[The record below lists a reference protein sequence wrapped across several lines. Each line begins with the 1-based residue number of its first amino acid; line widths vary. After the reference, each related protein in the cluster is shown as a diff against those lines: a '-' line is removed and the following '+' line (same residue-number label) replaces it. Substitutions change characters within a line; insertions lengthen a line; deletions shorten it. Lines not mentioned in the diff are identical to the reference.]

1 MALVM
6 TEKLGTHEFAA
17 VRADFPL
24 LARTVRDGR
33 PLVYLDS
40 AATAQKPEVVIDA
53 EQDFY
58 LRHNAA
64 VHRGAHQLA
73 EEATEL
79 FERARESVAAL
90 VGAEPG
96 EIVWTGNATG
106 AINVLAHA
114 MGHASLGRGGAA
126 AQRFALAPGD
136 EVVVT
141 GAEHHSNMV
150 PWQELC
156 ARTGATLRWIPVSV
170 EGRILTNRLED
181 IVTDRCRV
189 LAFTHASNVTGAV
202 TPVAPLVARAH
213 AVGAL
218 TVLDACQTVP
228 NLPVN
233 LHALGVDFAAFS
245 GHKMLGPT
253 GVGALYGRRE
263 LLEAL
268 PPANYGGLMV
278 EVVTMETAT
287 YSMPPQRFEQLA
299 PAVEGADAGRAEH
312 LVTGEHREVHPEGM
326 EVHRQVRDALAR
338 VEHRE
343 GAYVVRA
350 GHEGGHR
357 GDRPGHVRGM
367 REGEHP
373 AAVRHDVPE
382 PIGQDAALVRDRDPA
397 QGRAGPGAQLLPGD
411 QVGVVLGPGDDDLI
425 PRCQREPLS
434 SRPAAP
440 QGRVTDGVRE
450 HVDRPG
456 SVARPDDLARLRPDQ
471 RCHALARPFEQLGGF
486 LGELV
491 GAAVHGRVVV
501 QVEVLLR
508 VDHDLGLL
516 RGRGRVQVHQGAA
529 VAHVA
534 RKQRE
539 VGPYRRELVGA
550 QLLGHHQR
558 HPVRPRPR

>member
-1 MALVM
+1 M

-24 LARTVRDGR
+24 LARNVRDGL

-58 LRHNAA
+58 LNHNAA

-90 VGAEPG
+90 VGADPG

-114 MGHASLGRGGAA
+114 IGHASLGRGGAA

-141 GAEHHSNMV
+141 GAEHHSNLI

-156 ARTGATLRWIPVSV
+156 ARTGATLRWIPVSD

-181 IVTDRCRV
+181 IVTDRCRL

-202 TPVAPLVARAH
+202 TPVAPFVVRAH
-213 AVGAL
+213 DVGAL
-218 TVLDACQTVP
+218 TVLDACQSVP
-228 NLPVN
+228 NLPVD

-245 GHKMLGPT
+245 GHKMFGPT

-287 YSMPPQRFEQLA
+287 YSMPPQRFEAGTQMVA
-299 PAVEGADAGRAEH
+299 QAVGMGAAAEYLRELGMDAVAEH
-312 LVTGEHREVHPEGM
+312 ERGITGRLLSGI
-326 EVHRQVRDALAR
+326 
-338 VEHRE
+338 
-343 GAYVVRA
+343 
-350 GHEGGHR
+350 
-357 GDRPGHVRGM
+357 
-367 REGEHP
+367 
-373 AAVRHDVPE
+373 AV
-382 PIGQDAALVRDRDPA
+382 L
-397 QGRAGPGAQLLPGD
+397 
-411 QVGVVLGPGDDDLI
+411 
-425 PRCQREPLS
+425 
-434 SRPAAP
+434 
-440 QGRVTDGVRE
+440 DGVRVIGPTTSDQRLAVVSFV
-450 HVDRPG
+450 VDGVHAHDVGQLLDDAGVAVRVGHHCAQPLHRRFG
-456 SVARPDDLARLRPDQ
+456 IAATARASASVYTNEADVDTFLEALGRVRGFFGVSDRTAVAR
-471 RCHALARPFEQLGGF
+471 
-486 LGELV
+486 
-491 GAAVHGRVVV
+491 
-501 QVEVLLR
+501 
-508 VDHDLGLL
+508 
-516 RGRGRVQVHQGAA
+516 
-529 VAHVA
+529 
-534 RKQRE
+534 
-539 VGPYRRELVGA
+539 
-550 QLLGHHQR
+550 
-558 HPVRPRPR
+558 